1 MLSSLDRSM
10 ALLQLDALATAAVAC
25 FEQPEEDQ
33 ARRLTRM
40 RWSSAGHP
48 PPFTISAGGE
58 VAMLDREP
66 EMMLG
71 VDPSAQRTDQVAV
84 LRAGTTVL
92 LYTDGLIERRDADLD
107 AGLDRLGAALTEL
120 AGLALQPLCD
130 QLLERL
136 VQGRP
141 ADDVALVAIR
151 LYPEM
156 RS

>member
-1 MLSSLDRSM
+1 
-10 ALLQLDALATAAVAC
+10 
-25 FEQPEEDQ
+25 
-33 ARRLTRM
+33 M

-48 PPFTISAGGE
+48 PPFTVSADGE
-58 VAMLDREP
+58 VTMLDRRP
-66 EMMLG
+66 ELMLG
-71 VDPSAQRTDQVAV
+71 VDSRARRTEEVAV
-84 LRAGTTVL
+84 LQAGTTVL